1 MVSKLKD
8 KLKKH
13 LIEVIIFVSLL
24 AISLTAAICL
34 SFSKN
39 VSSIAVI
46 KHHNETLLKVDLSK
60 EGEERHIE
68 VNGDHGIVTIAF
80 KKDYVCVENSG
91 CPSQYCVHEGWVRA
105 GDKPIVC
112 AYNGISITFMED
124 SGGTAILG

>member
-13 LIEVIIFVSLL
+13 LIEVIVFASLL
-24 AISLTAAICL
+24 AISLTAVICL

-91 CPSQYCVHEGWVRA
+91 CPSQYCVHEGWIKA

>member
-13 LIEVIIFVSLL
+13 LVEVIVFASLL
-24 AISLTAAICL
+24 AISLTAAICI
-34 SFSKN
+34 SFSKS

-46 KHHNETLLKVDLSK
+46 KRHNETLLKVDLSK

-91 CPSQYCVHEGWVRA
+91 CPSQYCVHEGWVKA
-105 GDKPIVC
+105 GDKPVVC
-112 AYNGISITFMED
+112 AYNGISITFTED

>member
-13 LIEVIIFVSLL
+13 LVEVIVFISLL
-24 AISLTAAICL
+24 AISLTAVICL

-91 CPSQYCVHEGWVRA
+91 CPSQYCVHEGWVKAR
-105 GDKPIVC
+105 DKPIVC

>member
-13 LIEVIIFVSLL
+13 LVEVIVFASLL
-24 AISLTAAICL
+24 AISLTAAICI
-34 SFSKN
+34 SFSKS

-46 KHHNETLLKVDLSK
+46 KRHNETLLKVDLSK

-80 KKDYVCVENSG
+80 KKDYVRVENSG
-91 CPSQYCVHEGWVRA
+91 CPSQYCVHEGWVKA

>member
-13 LIEVIIFVSLL
+13 LVEVIVFASFL
-24 AISLTAAICL
+24 AISLTAAICI

-91 CPSQYCVHEGWVRA
+91 CPSQYCVHEGWVKA

-112 AYNGISITFMED
+112 AYNGISITFTED